1 MQQILVYADSLS
13 WGIIPDTRGRLP
25 FEQRWPGVCEIALR
39 NAGQDVRVLENCLNG
54 RRTVWSDPFKD
65 GRDGSEGLAQVM
77 EIHAPL
83 RMVVLMLGNNDFQ
96 CTHDNNAWLSAQ
108 GTAKL
113 IDIIR
118 QAPIEPGMP
127 VPEVLVIAPPTIV
140 RPKGAIAHKF
150 QDAEQ
155 RWPGLKEAL
164 CEVASGRQCH
174 FMDAGAVT
182 DASRVDGIHLDA
194 DQHEKLGLAVADF
207 LQKRL

>member
-25 FEQRWPGVCEIALR
+25 FEHRWPGVCEIALR
-39 NAGQDVRVLENCLNG
+39 NAGQDIRVLENCLNG

-83 RMVVLMLGNNDFQ
+83 QMVVLMLGNNDFQ
-96 CTHDNNAWLSAQ
+96 CTHDNSAWLSAQ

-127 VPEVLVIAPPTIV
+127 VPEILIIAPPAIV
-140 RPKGAIAHKF
+140 QPKGAIAHKF
-150 QDAEQ
+150 QDAAQ
-155 RWPGLKEAL
+155 RWPGLRDAL
-164 CEVASGRQCH
+164 CEVAAERQCH

-194 DQHEKLGLAVADF
+194 DQHKALGLAVAKV
-207 LQKRL
+207 LQNLS